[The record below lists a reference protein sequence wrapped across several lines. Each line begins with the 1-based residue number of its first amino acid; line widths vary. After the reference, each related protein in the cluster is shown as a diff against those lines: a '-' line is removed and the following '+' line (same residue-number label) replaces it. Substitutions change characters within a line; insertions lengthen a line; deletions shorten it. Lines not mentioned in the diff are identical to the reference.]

1 MEKDGSKTSTIPA
14 IVLSIVFLL
23 IVFGFFA
30 FVFLLPKTPDVPQ
43 DQTKYEIYGGMTDEL
58 KDSDLFKD
66 LQSGSSVCFLGDS
79 ITAGTEINGIH
90 WYEPLI
96 PYTKGSIS
104 NLSTGGWMVEHLIDQ
119 GSSIPKA
126 DIYVVAIGI
135 NDILFRNAV
144 RSAKTPAEFA
154 QSCSLLADT
163 IKGISPEAK
172 IYFIAPWTFTGQTE
186 DIEKLGNS
194 FRDALKDMC
203 HGSGYQYINPDP
215 IITEVIYSE
224 GYDRYMHND
233 FHPNAPDGVGLYSYA
248 VLKSAHE
255 QRKSGL

>member
-23 IVFGFFA
+23 LVFGFFT
-30 FVFLLPKTPDVPQ
+30 FVFLFPKSSDVPQ
-43 DQTKYEIYGGMTDEL
+43 DQTKYKIYGGMTDEL
-58 KDSDLFKD
+58 KDSELFED
-66 LQSGSSVCFLGDS
+66 LQSARSICFLGDS
-79 ITAGTEINGIH
+79 ITAGTEIGGIH
-90 WYEPLI
+90 WYEPLT
-96 PYTKGSIS
+96 PYIKGRIF
-104 NLSTGGWMVEHLIDQ
+104 NLSTGGWMVENLIEQ
-119 GSSIPKA
+119 GNSIPKA
-126 DIYVVAIGI
+126 DMYIIAIGI
-135 NDILFRNAV
+135 NDVLFRNAV
-144 RSAKTPAEFA
+144 KSAKTPSEFA
-154 QSCSLLADT
+154 QSCSLLAET

-203 HGSGYQYINPDP
+203 QGSGYQYINPDP

>member
-23 IVFGFFA
+23 LVFGFFT
-30 FVFLLPKTPDVPQ
+30 FVFLFPKSSDVPQ
-43 DQTKYEIYGGMTDEL
+43 DQTQYEIYGGMTDEL
-58 KDSDLFKD
+58 KDSELFED
-66 LQSGSSVCFLGDS
+66 LQSAHSICFLGDS
-79 ITAGTEINGIH
+79 ITAGTEIGGIH
-90 WYEPLI
+90 WYEPLT
-96 PYTKGSIS
+96 PYIKGKIF
-104 NLSTGGWMVEHLIDQ
+104 NLSTGGWMVENLIEQ
-119 GSSIPKA
+119 GNSIPKA
-126 DIYVVAIGI
+126 DMYIIAIGI
-135 NDILFRNAV
+135 NDVLFRNAV
-144 RSAKTPAEFA
+144 KSAKTPSEFA
-154 QSCSLLADT
+154 QSCSLLAET

-203 HGSGYQYINPDP
+203 QGSGYQYINPDP

>member
-1 MEKDGSKTSTIPA
+1 MEKDASTTGKNPA

-23 IVFGFFA
+23 LVFGFFV
-30 FVFLLPKTPDVPQ
+30 FVFLLPKSPDAPQ

-58 KDSDLFKD
+58 KDSELFED
-66 LQSGSSVCFLGDS
+66 LQSGNSVCFLGDS

-96 PYTKGSIS
+96 PYTKGRIS
-104 NLSTGGWMVEHLIDQ
+104 NLSTGGWMVEDLIEQ
-119 GSSIPKA
+119 AASITNA
-126 DIYVVAIGI
+126 DIYVIAIGI
-135 NDILFRNAV
+135 NDVIFRNAV
-144 RSAKTPAEFA
+144 KSATTPSEFA
-154 QSCSLLADT
+154 QRCSLLAET
-163 IKGISPEAK
+163 IKGISPGAK

-186 DIEKLGNS
+186 DIEALGNN

-203 HGSGYQYINPDP
+203 KGSGYQYINPDP
-215 IITEVIYSE
+215 VITSVIYSE
-224 GYDRYMHND
+224 GYDKYMHNS
-233 FHPNAPDGVGLYSYA
+233 FHPNAPEGVGLYSYA

>member
-1 MEKDGSKTSTIPA
+1 MEKDGSKTSTILA

-23 IVFGFFA
+23 LVFGFFT
-30 FVFLLPKTPDVPQ
+30 FVFLFPKSSDVPQ

-58 KDSDLFKD
+58 KDSDLFED
-66 LQSGSSVCFLGDS
+66 LQSGRSVCFLGDS

-104 NLSTGGWMVEHLIDQ
+104 NLSTGGWMVENLIEQ
-119 GSSIPKA
+119 GNSIPKA
-126 DIYVVAIGI
+126 DMYIIAIGI
-135 NDILFRNAV
+135 NDVLFRNAV
-144 RSAKTPAEFA
+144 KSAKTPSEFA
-154 QSCSLLADT
+154 QSCSLLAET

-203 HGSGYQYINPDP
+203 QGSGCQYINPDP